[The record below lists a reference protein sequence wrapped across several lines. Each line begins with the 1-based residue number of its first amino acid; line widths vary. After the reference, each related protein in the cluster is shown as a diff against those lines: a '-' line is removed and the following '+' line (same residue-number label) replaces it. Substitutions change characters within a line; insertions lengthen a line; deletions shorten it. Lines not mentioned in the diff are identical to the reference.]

1 MPSLSAIH
9 NQSVIEDSDEHLTD
23 AAAGGA
29 HIRKSTKFPSPHKKG
44 GGAYANH

>member
-23 AAAGGA
+23 AAAGGVI
-29 HIRKSTKFPSPHKKG
+29 IRKSTKFPSPHKKG
-44 GGAYANH
+44 GAFANH